1 MQKVSILKSET
12 VTARN
17 TLLIFG
23 IIFVAFNLRPS
34 ITAVGPLIGSIRTD
48 TGMSNSVAGLIT
60 TLPLLAFAFLSPL
73 APKLAQKIG
82 KEMTIFLALI
92 FLGIGLVIRSSGMV
106 FTLFL
111 GTAIIGVGIAFCNV
125 ILPGIVKQSFP
136 LKVGLMTGIYT
147 VSMGAFAGI
156 APGISVPLANKLHMG
171 WQGSLSVW
179 IVLIGVAL
187 FVWFPQV
194 KKSEFSAH
202 TKVFSTQKTS
212 MLSSPLAWQVTLF
225 MGLQSLIY
233 FCFITWLPEMLYS
246 QGISA
251 ATAGW
256 MVSILQFSG
265 IPANFIIPVIADRL
279 SNQKSLAIG
288 IGALCLIGILGLL
301 IGGNIIL
308 ITFSIMCIGIGTGAA
323 ISLALTLIGLRVV
336 NAEQA
341 ANLSGMAQ
349 SIGYFLAALGPFFL
363 GFLFDILHSWTV
375 PLLLLILVTFIMTV
389 VGYGAGRNQY
399 VLETRDNSNTVNL

>member
-1 MQKVSILKSET
+1 MQKVSLLKSET
-12 VTARN
+12 VTAKN

-23 IIFVAFNLRPS
+23 IICVAFNLRPS
-34 ITAVGPLIGSIRTD
+34 ITAIGPLIGAIRTD
-48 TGMSNSVAGLIT
+48 TGMTNSVAGLIT

-82 KEMTIFLALI
+82 KETTIFLALI
-92 FLGIGLVIRSSGMV
+92 FLGIGLIIRSSGMI

-136 LKVGLMTGIYT
+136 GKVGLLTGIYT
-147 VSMGAFAGI
+147 VSMGTFAGI
-156 APGISVPLANKLHMG
+156 APGISVPMADKLHLG

-179 IVLIGVAL
+179 LVLIGVAL
-187 FVWFPQV
+187 IVWFPQMRKRGAKV
-194 KKSEFSAH
+194 STLTSH
-202 TKVFSTQKTS
+202 TKKTS
-212 MLSSPLAWQVTLF
+212 MLSSALAWQVTLF

-256 MVSILQFSG
+256 MVAILQFSG

-288 IGALCLIGILGLL
+288 IGGICLIGILGILV
-301 IGGNIIL
+301 GGNTIL
-308 ITFSIMCIGIGTGAA
+308 ITLWIMCIGMGTGAA
-323 ISLALTLIGLRVV
+323 ISLALTLMGLRVV

-363 GFLFDILHSWTV
+363 GLLFDILHSWTV
-375 PLLLLILVTFIMTV
+375 PLLLLVLVSLIMTI

-399 VLETRDNSNTVNL
+399 VLETSEKSNTINI

>member
-12 VTARN
+12 VTTRN

-34 ITAVGPLIGSIRTD
+34 ITAVGPLIGAIRTD
-48 TGMSNSVAGLIT
+48 TGMTNSVAGLIT

-92 FLGIGLVIRSSGMV
+92 FLGIGLVIRSTGMI

-136 LKVGLMTGIYT
+136 RKVGLMTGIYT
-147 VSMGAFAGI
+147 VSMGTFAGI
-156 APGISVPLANKLHMG
+156 APGISIPLADKLQIG

-179 IVLIGVAL
+179 LVLLAMAL
-187 FVWFPQV
+187 IVWFPQV
-194 KKSEFSAH
+194 RKRGAKVSTIASV
-202 TKVFSTQKTS
+202 TKKTS
-212 MLSSPLAWQVTLF
+212 MLSSALAWQVTLF

-246 QGISA
+246 QGMSA

-279 SNQKSLAIG
+279 SNQKSMVIG

-301 IGGNIIL
+301 VGGNIML
-308 ITFSIMCIGIGTGAA
+308 ITISIMCIGMGTGAA
-323 ISLALTLIGLRVV
+323 ISLALTLMGLRVA

-363 GFLFDILHSWTV
+363 GFLFDTLHSWTV
-375 PLLLLILVTFIMTV
+375 PLLLLILVTIIMTV

-399 VLETRDNSNTVNL
+399 VLETSEKAKPINF

>member
-34 ITAVGPLIGSIRTD
+34 ITAVGPLISSIRTD

-179 IVLIGVAL
+179 IVLMGVAL
-187 FVWFPQV
+187 IVWFPQV
-194 KKSEFSAH
+194 RKSEFSAR
-202 TKVFSTQKTS
+202 TKAFSTKKTS
-212 MLSSPLAWQVTLF
+212 MLTSPLAWQVTLF

-256 MVSILQFSG
+256 MMSILQFSG

-301 IGGNIIL
+301 IGENIIL
-308 ITFSIMCIGIGTGAA
+308 ITISIICIGMGTGAA
-323 ISLALTLIGLRVV
+323 ISLALTLIGLRVL

>member
-1 MQKVSILKSET
+1 MQKVSLLKSET

-92 FLGIGLVIRSSGMV
+92 FLGVGLVIRSSGMV

-111 GTAIIGVGIAFCNV
+111 GTAIVGLGIAFCNV

-136 LKVGLMTGIYT
+136 GKVGLMTGIYT
-147 VSMGAFAGI
+147 VSMGTFAGI

-179 IVLIGVAL
+179 IVLMGVAL
-187 FVWFPQV
+187 IVWFPQV
-194 KKSEFSAH
+194 RKSEFSAR
-202 TKVFSTQKTS
+202 TKVFSTKKTS
-212 MLSSPLAWQVTLF
+212 MLSSPLAWRVTLF